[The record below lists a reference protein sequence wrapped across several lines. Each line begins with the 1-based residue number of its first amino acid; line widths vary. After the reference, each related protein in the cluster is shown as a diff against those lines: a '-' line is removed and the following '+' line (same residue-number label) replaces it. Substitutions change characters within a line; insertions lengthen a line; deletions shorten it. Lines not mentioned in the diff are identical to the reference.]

1 MKAGPLLAAL
11 IALALAAVAA
21 SPATARSAVPGCA
34 ESYRPSDQPPFGG
47 RALPAPESPP
57 GADGPPPGLTLSAR
71 EAIAIAAGTEAVREE
86 LSENPDARAE
96 AYLHGDCF
104 WEVEYVT
111 GPADDSTEVA
121 EVLIEDPT
129 GRVIEAWNDHQ
140 VEVKLARGYDGAVA
154 GPADSALIWIPLCI
168 LFVLPFFDPRRPLRL
183 LHLDLLVVVALSVSL
198 LFFNRGEITLSVP
211 LVYPALGYLFVRMLV
226 AGLRR
231 ERSAGPL
238 VPIAPIA
245 WLAVGAALLAGG
257 RIALNVADSQVIDI
271 GLAGVVGAERIEQGE
286 DLYEGDFNPAGIDLR
301 GDVYGPANYL
311 SYLPFEQAL
320 PWSGEWDD
328 VPAARAA
335 AIAFDL
341 LTALALLWA
350 GVRLRAGREGKALG
364 VALAFAWLACPW
376 TLYTMNASANDSLVA
391 LFVAAALALLAA
403 PALRGVMIAL
413 ATAAKFGPVA
423 IAPLFATGTGER
435 RWRSAL
441 VFSVAFIAVIAALT
455 LPFLPD
461 GGLREI
467 YDRTLGYQTSR
478 GSPFS
483 VWGLATAL
491 DPLETLARAFA
502 VVLGLA
508 VAFYPARRG
517 PTQVAAL
524 GAAVIIALEVAASH
538 WFYFYVVWFLPLL
551 LFALF
556 AGRET
561 ISRSSYPAAPASG
574 S

>member
-11 IALALAAVAA
+11 VALALAAAA
-21 SPATARSAVPGCA
+21 TSPAVGRAAAPACA
-34 ESYRPSDQPPFGG
+34 QAYEPAEQPPFGG
-47 RALPAPESPP
+47 RPLPPPETPP
-57 GADGPPPGLTLSAR
+57 SAEQPPPGRALSAR
-71 EAIAIAAGTEAVREE
+71 DAIEIAAGTDAVREE
-86 LSENPDARAE
+86 LAESPDAKPE
-96 AYLHGDCF
+96 AQVRGACF
-104 WEVEYVT
+104 WEVEYFT
-111 GPADDSTEVA
+111 GSEDDQTEVA

-140 VEVKLARGYDGAVA
+140 IQVKLARGYDGAVA
-154 GPADSALIWIPLCI
+154 GPADSAFVWIPLCI

-183 LHLDLLVVVALSVSL
+183 LHLDLLALVALSLSL
-198 LFFNRGEITLSVP
+198 LFFNRGEITVSVP
-211 LVYPALGYLFVRMLV
+211 LVYPLLGYLFVRMLL

-238 VPIAPIA
+238 VPVAPIA
-245 WLAVGAALLAGG
+245 GLAIAAALLAAG
-257 RIALNVADSQVIDI
+257 RVALNIADSQVIDV

-286 DLYEGDFNPAGIDLR
+286 ELYEGAFNPPEIDLR

-311 SYLPFEQAL
+311 AYLPFEQGL

-328 VPAARAA
+328 VPAAHAA

-350 GVRLRAGREGKALG
+350 GRRLRAGPDGGALG

-391 LFVAAALALLAA
+391 LLIAVTLALLAS
-403 PALRGVMIAL
+403 PALRGVAL
-413 ATAAKFGPVA
+413 ALAAATKFGPLA
-423 IAPLFATGTGER
+423 LAPLFATGTGER

-441 VFSVAFIAVIAALT
+441 FFALAFAAVAAALA

-461 GGLREI
+461 GGPREL
-467 YDRTLGYQTSR
+467 YDRTFGYQASR

-483 VWGLATAL
+483 VWGLAPAL
-491 DPLETLARAFA
+491 DSLETLARGFA

-508 VAFYPARRG
+508 VAFYPARRS

-524 GAAVIIALEVAASH
+524 GAAVIIAVQVGATH
-538 WFYFYVVWFLPLL
+538 WFYFYVVWFLPLVL
-551 LFALF
+551 AALF
-556 AGRET
+556 VAQRGDGLNERT
-561 ISRSSYPAAPASG
+561 D
-574 S
+574 